1 MNADGSH
8 QTRLTNNLA
17 TDENP
22 NWGVVNP
29 LPAFWTYTGSLN
41 TARQRHTATFLMSG
55 KVLVAGGSSNG
66 SCELYDPASGAWT
79 YTGSMNMAR
88 SGHAAVLLND
98 GKVLVAGGAIAGS
111 STELYDPTLGVWTLT
126 GNLHAPH
133 GNPIA
138 ILLATGKVLLAGNG
152 SAELYD
158 PASGTWSVTG
168 SPHTDVP
175 PIGGAIFNGRATRL
189 VNGNVLLA
197 GTGGATEIYDV
208 PSGAWTL
215 TGRLN
220 PNFDHSYPPVLSLL
234 TTGDVL
240 GVAGQ
245 GGGASDTELYNASS
259 GTWKTVVA
267 LCCGNR
273 KFGHAA
279 TRLQNGEVLIT
290 GGLANTLPSGSASI
304 YNSQSMTM
312 NFTGTMNV
320 SRMYH
325 TATLLP
331 NGRVL
336 VVGGTN
342 DAGSSFSW
350 NSAETFTAYTI
361 SGRVTNG
368 QTGLPGVQVTL
379 SGQTYGQT
387 SLSTTSD
394 ANGNYSFIDV
404 QPNISYT
411 LTPSKDGYAF
421 TPSSRSFLSLNADQN
436 SADFTATPSTT
447 PPKAIQFSGP
457 NYTAGEG
464 DGRANIT
471 ITRSGDT
478 SSGASV
484 SFATSDGTAKEGRD
498 YTAAYG
504 LLNFAPGE
512 TSKNVTVLIVENAFV
527 DGNRTVNLTLSNPS
541 GENLGAQSTAVLTI
555 NDNDATTGPNPIDQT
570 RFFVQQHYYDFL
582 GRYPDQAGWDFWINN
597 INNCTPQPS
606 CIDIQR
612 INTSAAFFLSIEFQ
626 QTGYLVER
634 MYKTAYGDAEG
645 LGTGNRLIMVPIV
658 RLNEFLPDTQRI
670 GQGVVVGQ
678 TGWETVLENN
688 KQAFAL
694 EFVQRPRF
702 IGAYPINFTPA
713 VFVNVLFNEAGV
725 TPSSTDRNAAI
736 GEFGSAT
743 DTRDVAARARALRD
757 VAENATL
764 VRNEFNRA
772 FVLMEYFGY
781 LRRDPNDGP
790 YLGLPDYSGYDF
802 WLTKLNL
809 FGGNYI
815 NAEMVKAFITSSE
828 YRQRFGP

>member
-1 MNADGSH
+1 MNADGSS
-8 QTRLTNNLA
+8 QTRLTNNSA

-29 LPAFWTYTGSLN
+29 APAFWNYTGSLN
-41 TARQRHTATFLMSG
+41 TARQAHTATLLTNG
-55 KVLVAGGSSNG
+55 KVLVTGGLAEQQTSS
-66 SCELYDPASGAWT
+66 SCEIYDPASGAWA
-79 YTGSMNMAR
+79 YTGSLNMAR
-88 SGHAAVLLND
+88 SGHVAVLLSD
-98 GKVLVAGGAIAGS
+98 GRVLVAGGFQAETSA
-111 STELYDPTLGVWTLT
+111 EVYDPTLGTWTLT
-126 GNLHAPH
+126 GSLHRPQK
-133 GNPIA
+133 NPVA
-138 ILLATGKVLLAGNG
+138 VLLMTGKVLLAGNG
-152 SAELYD
+152 TAELYD
-158 PASGTWSVTG
+158 PVSGTWNATG
-168 SPHTDVP
+168 SPHTNVS
-175 PIGGAIFNGRATRL
+175 AVAALFNYRATRL
-189 VNGNVLLA
+189 LNGNVLLA
-197 GTGGATEIYDV
+197 GSFGATEIYDV
-208 PSGAWTL
+208 ASGTWTL
-215 TGRLN
+215 TGSLN
-220 PNFDHSYPPVLSLL
+220 PIFDHSYPPVLSLL

-240 GVAGQ
+240 GAGGQ
-245 GGGASDTELYNASS
+245 GGPPGDNELYDTAS
-259 GTWKTVVA
+259 GTWKSVA
-267 LCCGNR
+267 IACCFR
-273 KFGHAA
+273 RQFGHTA
-279 TRLQNGEVLIT
+279 TRLKNGDVLIA
-290 GGLANTLPSGSASI
+290 GGQVFTLPGNAADI
-304 YNSQSMTM
+304 YDPQSMTM
-312 NFTGTMNV
+312 SSTGGMNMPRV
-320 SRMYH
+320 YH
-325 TATLLP
+325 AATLLT
-331 NGRVL
+331 NGAVL
-336 VVGGTN
+336 VVGGS
-342 DAGSSFSW
+342 AGGPSVMASSEVFR
-350 NSAETFTAYTI
+350 AYNI
-361 SGRVTNG
+361 SGRVTYGQNG
-368 QTGLPGVQVTL
+368 LKDVQVTL
-379 SGQTYGQT
+379 SGQM
-387 SLSTTSD
+387 SLSTVSD
-394 ANGNYSFIDV
+394 ANGYYSFLNV
-404 QPNISYT
+404 EPNGSYV

-436 SADFTATPSTT
+436 SADFTAAASTT

-504 LLNFAPGE
+504 LLNFTPGE

-597 INNCTPQPS
+597 INSCTPQPS

-634 MYKTAYGDAEG
+634 MYKTAYGDAQG
-645 LGTGNRLIMVPIV
+645 LGTGNRLIIVPIV

-678 TGWETVLENN
+678 TGWETILENN
-688 KQAFAL
+688 KRAFAL

-702 IGAYPINFTPA
+702 VGSYPITFTPA
-713 VFVNVLFNEAGV
+713 VFVDALFYRAGV

-736 GEFGSAT
+736 AEFDSAT
-743 DTRDVAARARALRD
+743 DTRDGAARARALLR

-764 VRNEFNRA
+764 VTNEFNRA

-781 LRRDPNDGP
+781 LRRDANDGP
-790 YLGLPDYSGYDF
+790 YTSSDYSGYDF
-802 WLTKLNL
+802 WLTKLNQ
-809 FGGNYI
+809 FNGNYL
-815 NAEMVKAFITSSE
+815 NAEMVKAFISSTE

>member
-1 MNADGSH
+1 M
-8 QTRLTNNLA
+8 
-17 TDENP
+17 
-22 NWGVVNP
+22 
-29 LPAFWTYTGSLN
+29 
-41 TARQRHTATFLMSG
+41 
-55 KVLVAGGSSNG
+55 
-66 SCELYDPASGAWT
+66 
-79 YTGSMNMAR
+79 
-88 SGHAAVLLND
+88 
-98 GKVLVAGGAIAGS
+98 LVAGGARAENGS
-111 STELYDPTLGVWTLT
+111 LVTESSAELYDPTLGVWTLT
-126 GNLHAPH
+126 GSLHAPH

-168 SPHTDVP
+168 SPHTAVQLNV
-175 PIGGAIFNGRATRL
+175 AIHPNRGTRL
-189 VNGNVLLA
+189 LNGNVLL
-197 GTGGATEIYDV
+197 TGSGGVAEIYDV
-208 PSGAWTL
+208 STGTWTL
-215 TGRLN
+215 TGSLN
-220 PNFDHSYPPVLSLL
+220 PNFDHTFPPVLSLL

-240 GVAGQ
+240 GVGGQAGGQ
-245 GGGASDTELYNASS
+245 TESELYNAVS
-259 GTWKTVVA
+259 GTWKSLAVGS
-267 LCCGNR
+267 LRR
-273 KFGHAA
+273 KYGHTA
-279 TRLQNGEVLIT
+279 TRLENGDVLIA
-290 GGLANTLPSGSASI
+290 GGLAFTLTTNAVDI
-304 YNSQSMTM
+304 YDPQSMTVS
-312 NFTGTMNV
+312 NTGTLNA
-320 SRMYH
+320 SRMFH

-331 NGRVL
+331 HGRVL
-336 VVGGTN
+336 VVGGGN
-342 DAGSSFSW
+342 DPNPSFTW
-350 NSAETFTAYTI
+350 ASAETFTTYTI
-361 SGRVTNG
+361 SGRMTNG

-379 SGQTYGQT
+379 SGQAYGQT
-387 SLSTTSD
+387 SLSTTTD

-411 LTPSKDGYAF
+411 LTPSKDGYAI

-498 YTAAYG
+498 YTATYG

-512 TSKNVTVLIVENAFV
+512 TSKSVTVLIVENAFV

-634 MYKTAYGDAEG
+634 MYKSAYGDAEG

-678 TGWETVLENN
+678 TGWETILENN
-688 KQAFAL
+688 KRAFAF

-702 IGAYPINFTPA
+702 VGSYPITFTPA
-713 VFVNVLFNEAGV
+713 VFVDALFYRAGV

-736 GEFGSAT
+736 AEFDSAT
-743 DTRDVAARARALRD
+743 DTRDGVARARALLR

-764 VRNEFNRA
+764 VTNEFNRA

-781 LRRDPNDGP
+781 LRRDAKDGP
-790 YLGLPDYSGYDF
+790 YTSSDYSGYDF
-802 WLTKLNL
+802 WLTKLNQ
-809 FGGNYI
+809 FNGNFVA
-815 NAEMVKAFITSSE
+815 AEMVKAFITSTE